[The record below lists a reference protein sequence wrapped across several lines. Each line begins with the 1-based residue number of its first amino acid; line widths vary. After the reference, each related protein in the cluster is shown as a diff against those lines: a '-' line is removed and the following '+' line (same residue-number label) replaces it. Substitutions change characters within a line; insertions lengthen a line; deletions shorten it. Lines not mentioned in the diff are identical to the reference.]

1 MLLML
6 LFCGEKKL
14 NIRFNQINQF
24 TPTDLQGA
32 TAIKPAWKPVNYDIQ
47 ELHQQLI
54 KLFYWI

>member
-1 MLLML
+1 M
-6 LFCGEKKL
+6 GKKKL

-47 ELHQQLI
+47 ELHRQLI